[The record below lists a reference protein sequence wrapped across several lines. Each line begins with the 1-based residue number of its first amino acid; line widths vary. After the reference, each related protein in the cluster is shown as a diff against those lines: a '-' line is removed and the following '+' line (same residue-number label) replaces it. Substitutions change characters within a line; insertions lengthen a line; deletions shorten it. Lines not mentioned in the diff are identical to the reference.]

1 MIGICLRVRMQLQ
14 LLLKQTCY
22 LFTNVVQVYKP
33 CTVIMFGRLGS
44 PSTAAIILCLV
55 RMYHYKN
62 LFYDQTN
69 DWFLNGSDSE

>member
-22 LFTNVVQVYKP
+22 LFLNVVLEYKS

-44 PSTAAIILCLV
+44 PSTASTILCLV

-69 DWFLNGSDSE
+69 DWF